1 MFDDSDIKKKL
12 TLLKKNIYYIKK
24 NKSKSIKYIF
34 KNFKLLSGKNIR
46 GLLVL
51 ITAEGLS
58 GKINMPVIN
67 TAIAIELLHH
77 ATLIHDDIIDN
88 SYKRRGE
95 LALNR
100 KIGYELSV
108 LTGDYLFSYVNR
120 LILKQNIYLLYKI
133 FSDAVKDICEGEIEE
148 IYNKNNPFLK
158 ESEYFQIIK
167 KKTAS
172 LIRASVLCG
181 SVLAKNTI
189 DKNLSDYGLY
199 TGIAFQIKD
208 DILDISSDSEKLG
221 KPVGSDIKE
230 GKATLPF
237 ILALKNAISEEKK
250 IMRKLFLR
258 KNIKKLIFFIKKN
271 NGIIDSLNIAR
282 NYIYR
287 AKELLNNIRFKSN
300 KSKIQLERMADYII
314 NRNY

>member
-1 MFDDSDIKKKL
+1 MFNDDNIKKKL
-12 TLLKKNIYYIKK
+12 NLLKRSISYIKK
-24 NKSKSIKYIF
+24 NKQKSIKYIF

-77 ATLIHDDIIDN
+77 ATLIHDDIVDN
-88 SYKRRGE
+88 SYKRRGD
-95 LALNR
+95 LVLNR

-120 LILKQNIYLLYKI
+120 LIFEQNIFLLYKI
-133 FSDAVKDICEGEIEE
+133 FSETVKDICEGEIEE
-148 IYNKNNPFLK
+148 TYNRNNPFLK
-158 ESEYFQIIK
+158 ESEYFEIIK

-172 LIRASVLCG
+172 LIKASVLCG
-181 SVLAKNTI
+181 SALANKNLN
-189 DKNLSDYGLY
+189 KYLSDYGFY
-199 TGIAFQIKD
+199 AGIAFQIKD
-208 DILDISSDSEKLG
+208 DILDISSNLGKLG
-221 KPVGSDIKE
+221 KSVGSDIKE

-237 ILALKNAISEEKK
+237 ILALKNANSMDKK
-250 IMRKLFLR
+250 VMKKLFL
-258 KNIKKLIFFIKKN
+258 KNNIKKLISLIKKN
-271 NGIIDSLNIAR
+271 NGIKNAFLVAQ
-282 NYIYR
+282 NYILK
-287 AKELLNNIRFKSN
+287 AKQQLNNVKFVNMR
-300 KSKIQLERMADYII
+300 SKLQLEKIADYII

>member
-12 TLLKKNIYYIKK
+12 TLLKKNISYIKK

-51 ITAEGLS
+51 ITAEGLA
-58 GKINMPVIN
+58 GKINMSVIN

-88 SYKRRGE
+88 SYKRRGD

-120 LILKQNIYLLYKI
+120 LILKQNISLLYKI
-133 FSDAVKDICEGEIEE
+133 FSDVVKDICEGEIEE

-158 ESEYFQIIK
+158 EKEYFQIIK
-167 KKTAS
+167 KKTAA

-208 DILDISSDSEKLG
+208 DILDISSNSKKLG
-221 KPVGSDIKE
+221 KPVGCDIKE

-237 ILALKNAISEEKK
+237 ILAFKNANNREKK
-250 IMRKLFLR
+250 IMKTLFLQ
-258 KNIKKLIFFIKKN
+258 KNIKKLTFFIKKN
-271 NGIIDSLNIAR
+271 NGINDSLDIAR
-282 NYIYR
+282 NYIYK
-287 AKELLNNIRFKSN
+287 AKKLLNNIRFKN
-300 KSKIQLERMADYII
+300 DKSKIQLERIADYII